1 MWFQSASNLVK
12 SRSSRISARPANVP
26 RCPRS
31 FRPRLEILEDRTLL
45 SGGLSF
51 ADPIDYAVG
60 ASPQSVTTGD
70 FRGIG
75 IQDLA
80 VANFGSNNVS
90 IFLGDGHGAFRL
102 AETVQAG
109 TRPYF
114 VTTGHFH
121 DPNSLDLAVANS

>member
-1 MWFQSASNLVK
+1 MEQTLATTRNPMWSHAAFECRK
-12 SRSSRISARPANVP
+12 SRSSRMLARLPKA
-26 RCPRS
+26 RQRLRS
-31 FRPRLEILEDRTLL
+31 FRPRFETLEDRTLL

-51 ADPIDYAVG
+51 ADPIDYTAG
-60 ASPQSVTTGD
+60 ANPRSVTTGD

-102 AETVQAG
+102 AETIQVG
-109 TRPYF
+109 TRP
-114 VTTGHFH
+114 
-121 DPNSLDLAVANS
+121 D